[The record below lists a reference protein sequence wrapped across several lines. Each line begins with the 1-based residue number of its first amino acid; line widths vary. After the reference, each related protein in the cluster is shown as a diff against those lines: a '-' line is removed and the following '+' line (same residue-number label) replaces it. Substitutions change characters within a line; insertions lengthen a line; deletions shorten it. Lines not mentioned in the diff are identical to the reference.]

1 MQLRDYAI
9 VAVVSA
15 AALWGLAEAMRSV
28 RDDPKTRERE
38 KIAYC
43 WKDQERKSH
52 EPATARFIAGACEK
66 MEADFKQKYGVS
78 P

>member
-15 AALWGLAEAMRSV
+15 AALWGLAEAMRSS

-43 WKDQERKSH
+43 WKGQESKALD
-52 EPATARFIAGACEK
+52 PANARFVAGTCEK
-66 MEADFKQKYGVS
+66 LEADFREKYRVS